1 MELEWYVF
9 YYDGFIDERKVEI
22 LKSKREAKK
31 FIKQERLKNRNK
43 RSDYQI
49 VNFGKILPREMY

>member
-1 MELEWYVF
+1 MEWYVF
-9 YYDGFIDERKVEI
+9 YYDGFVDKRRIEI

-49 VNFGKILPREMY
+49 VNFGKVLPREMY

>member
-1 MELEWYVF
+1 MEWYVF
-9 YYDGFIDERKVEI
+9 YYDGFVDQRRIEI

-49 VNFGKILPREMY
+49 VNFGKALPREMY

>member
-31 FIKQERLKNRNK
+31 FIKQERLKK
-43 RSDYQI
+43 Q
-49 VNFGKILPREMY
+49 K